1 MSVVFA
7 DLVGYTSLSEGR
19 DSEDLRSMLTD
30 YYDRCREIID
40 RYGGVT
46 DKFIGDAV
54 MGVFG
59 ADAAHEDDAERATRT
74 ALELV
79 NMVQGLGGDVGMPGL
94 DARAGVMSGEA
105 SVGSGGNEHGLVVG
119 DLVNTASRLQSI
131 APPGGVYVGESTR
144 DLVGMTVEFAAVGDQ
159 KVKGK
164 ELSVTAFN
172 AVRVVALSQSK
183 RGGELVEGPF
193 VGRDD
198 ELRLLKDQ
206 LHATGREQRARMVSI
221 IGEGGIGKTRLS
233 QELLRYID
241 GIAEIVY
248 YHNGRSPAY
257 GEGITFWA
265 LGEMIRQRAG
275 ITEGEDAAKARMKLR
290 TTVAEF
296 APDEEDQRWIEPRLA
311 ALIGIAEM
319 PQGDRSELY
328 AALRTFFQ
336 RIAEQGTVL
345 MVFED
350 LHWADEGLLDFVE
363 ELVERSTQSPILVL
377 ALARPELVDRRSD
390 WGTTRRRSLLMHLSR
405 LDENAMKDL
414 VTGLAPGIPDA
425 VVGRIAE
432 RTAGV
437 PLHAVEF
444 VRMLINSGRLVDADD
459 GYELVGDPGELAI
472 PDSVSAIIGARLDR
486 LGPDEVAVIQDAS
499 VLGLSFTMG
508 GIADMAEATPEDLE
522 ETLMSLVRIDILE
535 LDEDPRS
542 PERGQYRFVQSLI
555 REVAYGRLPKS
566 ERVKRHFEV
575 ARRTELLDD
584 PELAGVVA
592 SHYANAAAADPG
604 NKDLMDRARGSIIA
618 SAERARAL
626 RSDLQ
631 AVSLY
636 QHAIELTSDEA
647 EIARL
652 KMELSVCLETSG
664 REDLAYEMG
673 FEALQYYRES
683 GDVQGIAAAAT
694 CLAHAFAGNFNAA
707 RALETILPA
716 YEATPH
722 IDDEAWARLASET
735 SRALALTHRYA
746 EAIEVADHV
755 LPLLEQLDMVE
766 ELLDTLNN
774 KAMSLMQGGR
784 SVESVALFRG
794 IADVAADR
802 GLLNAEI
809 RAINNLNASTLA
821 DNQISSRFEELN
833 RLINKSGNIAWQ
845 VRMLFFDSLTMFN
858 EGDLEKAFSLVEAG
872 ERLDLSEFWG
882 TAFECNRFWFEQTR
896 DGVDPVKHS
905 RVLEVSDTYLRSE
918 DPQVIAA
925 GFEIRAN
932 AMYLQGEFESVVT
945 QAIEGEIDPF
955 GYPDPLETAMGSVG
969 IIGDIDNAKRLLARL
984 EALDSKGRALD
995 GLRQFGTM
1003 VVSALDGDVELALV
1017 ARGRM
1022 LELWSTTMPP
1032 LSRAHAD
1039 AVTAAVLP
1047 FDHPEA
1053 VGAAAKAL
1061 DFFTTRG
1068 YQAYLTIYEEVFSRY
1083 QSESGEV
1090 AV

>member
-1 MSVVFA
+1 VSVVFA

-19 DSEDLRSMLTD
+19 DPEDLRSMLTN

-144 DLVGMTVEFAAVGDQ
+144 DLVGTTVEFAPVGDQ

-233 QELLRYID
+233 QELLRYVD

-257 GEGITFWA
+257 GEGVTFWA

-311 ALIGIAEM
+311 ALIGVAEM

-363 ELVERSTQSPILVL
+363 ELVERSTQSPLLVL
-377 ALARPELVDRRSD
+377 ALARPELVERRSD
-390 WGTTRRRSLLMHLSR
+390 WGTTRRRSLLMHLSH
-405 LDENAMKDL
+405 LDELAMKNL
-414 VTGLAPGIPDA
+414 VTGLAPGIPVA

-444 VRMLINSGRLVDADD
+444 VRMLINSGRLVDVDD

-499 VLGLSFTMG
+499 VLGLSFTLG
-508 GIADMAEATPEDLE
+508 GIADMAEATAEELE
-522 ETLMSLVRIDILE
+522 ETLMSLVRVDILE

-566 ERVKRHFEV
+566 DRVKRHLEV

-592 SHYANAAAADPG
+592 GHYTSAAATDPG
-604 NKDLMDRARGSIIA
+604 NVELRAQARGSIIA

-636 QHAIELTSDEA
+636 QHAIELTSDET
-647 EIARL
+647 EIAEL
-652 KMELSVCLETSG
+652 KTQLSTCLEKSG
-664 REDLAYEMG
+664 REDLAYEIG
-673 FEALQYYRES
+673 LEALEYYREM
-683 GDVQGIAAAAT
+683 GDVPGVARAAT
-694 CLAHAFAGNFNAA
+694 SVAFALAGNFKAD
-707 RALETILPA
+707 RAVEIILPVYA
-716 YEATPH
+716 STPKT
-722 IDDEAWARLASET
+722 DDEGWARLASET
-735 SRALALTHRYA
+735 SRALALTGEGA
-746 EAIEVADHV
+746 SSIEVADRV
-755 LPLLEQLDMVE
+755 LPVLEQLDMVE

-774 KAMSLMQGGR
+774 KAMSLAQGGR
-784 SVESVALFRG
+784 IVESAALLRG
-794 IADVAADR
+794 IADVARER

-809 RAINNLNASTLA
+809 RAINNLGATTLV
-821 DNQISSRFEELN
+821 DNQVQDFGELDK
-833 RLINKSGNIAWQ
+833 IVDKSGSMKWQ
-845 VRMLFFDSLTMFN
+845 VRKDFFGSLTTFHTGDIGKALSMVEDG
-858 EGDLEKAFSLVEAG
+858 EGF
-872 ERLDLSEFWG
+872 DLSEFWKS
-882 TAFECNRFWFEQTR
+882 AFECNRFWFEQTR
-896 DGVDPVKHS
+896 DGVDPVKHA
-905 RVLEVSDTYLRSE
+905 RILEISEGYLE
-918 DPQVIAA
+918 NDDPQINQT
-925 GFEIRAN
+925 GEEIRAN
-932 AMYLQGEFESVVT
+932 AMFLHGDFESVVRLVL
-945 QAIEGEIDPF
+945 EGESEPF
-955 GYPDPLETAMGSVG
+955 NYPFSFAEGIGSAGFTGDMEGAQELLSRLQAM
-969 IIGDIDNAKRLLARL
+969 NL
-984 EALDSKGRALD
+984 KGRAIRGLD
-995 GLRQFGTM
+995 QFANM
-1003 VVSALDGDVELALV
+1003 VVAGLAGDVEPALV

-1022 LELWSTTMPP
+1022 LDFWSTTIPP
-1032 LSRAHAD
+1032 LTRAHAD

-1047 FDHPEA
+1047 FDRPEA
-1053 VGAAAKAL
+1053 VEAAGKAMN
-1061 DFFTTRG
+1061 FFTSNG
-1068 YQAYLTIYEEVFSRY
+1068 FKAYLDLYKDIFDRYREE
-1083 QSESGEV
+1083 SEEV

>member
-19 DSEDLRSMLTD
+19 DPEDLRSMLTN

-144 DLVGMTVEFAAVGDQ
+144 DLVGTTVEFAAVGDQ

-206 LHATGREQRARMVSI
+206 LHATGREQRARMVSV

-257 GEGITFWA
+257 GEGVTFWA

-275 ITEGEDAAKARMKLR
+275 ITEGEDSAKARMKLR

-377 ALARPELVDRRSD
+377 ALARPELVERRSD

-405 LDENAMKDL
+405 LGENAMKDL

-444 VRMLINSGRLVDADD
+444 VRMLINSGRLVNVDD

-499 VLGLSFTMG
+499 VLGLSFTLG
-508 GIADMAEATPEDLE
+508 GIADMAEATPEELE
-522 ETLMSLVRIDILE
+522 ETLMSLVRIDVLE

-566 ERVKRHFEV
+566 DRVSRHLEV
-575 ARRTELLDD
+575 ARRTESLDD
-584 PELAGVVA
+584 PELAAVVA
-592 SHYANAAAADPG
+592 GHYTSAAAADPG
-604 NKDLMDRARGSIIA
+604 NVELRAQARGSIIA

-647 EIARL
+647 EIAEL
-652 KMELSVCLETSG
+652 KTQLSTCLEKSG
-664 REDLAYEMG
+664 REDLAYEIG
-673 FEALQYYRES
+673 FEALEYYREM
-683 GDVQGIAAAAT
+683 GDVPGVVRAAT
-694 CLAHAFAGNFNAA
+694 SVAFALAGNFEAD
-707 RALETILPA
+707 RAIEIILPV
-716 YEATPH
+716 YESTPKT
-722 IDDEAWARLASET
+722 DDKGWARLASET
-735 SRALALTHRYA
+735 SRALALTGEGA
-746 EAIEVADHV
+746 SSIEVADRV
-755 LPLLEQLDMVE
+755 LPVLEQLDMVE

-774 KAMSLMQGGR
+774 KAMSLAQGGR
-784 SVESVALFRG
+784 IVESAALLRG
-794 IADVAADR
+794 IADVARER

-809 RAINNLNASTLA
+809 RAVNNLGATTLV
-821 DNQISSRFEELN
+821 DNQVQDFGELDK
-833 RLINKSGNIAWQ
+833 IIDKSGSISWQ
-845 VRMLFFDSLTMFN
+845 VRKDFFGSLTTFHT
-858 EGDLEKAFSLVEAG
+858 GDIEKALSMVEDG
-872 ERLDLSEFWG
+872 EGFDLSEFWES
-882 TAFECNRFWFEQTR
+882 AFECNRFWFEQTR
-896 DGVDPVKHS
+896 DGVDPVKHA
-905 RVLEVSDTYLRSE
+905 RILEIAEGYLE
-918 DPQVIAA
+918 NDDPQINQA
-925 GFEIRAN
+925 GEEIRAK
-932 AMYLQGEFESVVT
+932 AMFLHGDFESVVRLVL
-945 QAIEGEIDPF
+945 EGESEPF
-955 GYPDPLETAMGSVG
+955 NYPSSFEEGIGSAGFTGDMEGARQLLSRLQAM
-969 IIGDIDNAKRLLARL
+969 NL
-984 EALDSKGRALD
+984 KGRAISGLD
-995 GLRQFGTM
+995 QFANM
-1003 VVSALDGDVELALV
+1003 VVAGLAGDVEPALV
-1017 ARGRM
+1017 ARARM
-1022 LELWSTTMPP
+1022 SDFWSTTMPP
-1032 LSRAHAD
+1032 LTRAHAD

-1053 VGAAAKAL
+1053 VEAAGKAMN
-1061 DFFTTRG
+1061 FFTSYG
-1068 YQAYLTIYEEVFSRY
+1068 FQAYLDLYKDIFDRYREE
-1083 QSESGEV
+1083 SEEV

>member
-1 MSVVFA
+1 
-7 DLVGYTSLSEGR
+7 
-19 DSEDLRSMLTD
+19 MLTD

-79 NMVQGLGGDVGMPGL
+79 DMVQGLGGDVGMPGL

-144 DLVGMTVEFAAVGDQ
+144 DLVGTTVEFTAVGEQ

-164 ELSVTAFN
+164 ELSVIAFN

-241 GIAEIVY
+241 GIAEVVY

-257 GEGITFWA
+257 GEGVTLWA

-275 ITEGEDAAKARMKLR
+275 ITEGEDSAKARMKLR
-290 TTVAEF
+290 TMVAEF
-296 APDEEDQRWIEPRLA
+296 APNEEDQKWIEPRLA

-319 PQGDRSELY
+319 PPGDRSELY

-336 RIAEQGTVL
+336 RISERGTVL

-350 LHWADEGLLDFVE
+350 LQWADEGLLGFIE
-363 ELVERSTQSPILVL
+363 ELVERSTQSPILLL
-377 ALARPELVDRRSD
+377 ALARPELLEKRSD
-390 WGTTRRRSLLMHLSR
+390 WGATRRRSLLMHLSR
-405 LDENAMKDL
+405 LDEGAMKEL
-414 VTGLAPGIPDA
+414 VAGLAPGMPEGVMD
-425 VVGRIAE
+425 RIAE

-444 VRMLINSGRLVDADD
+444 VRMLINSGRMVDVDN
-459 GYELVGDPGELAI
+459 GYQLVGDPGELAI

-499 VLGLSFTMG
+499 VLGLSFTLG
-508 GIADMAEATPEDLE
+508 GIADMAEATPEELE
-522 ETLMSLVRIDILE
+522 DTLRSLVRIDILE

-566 ERVKRHFEV
+566 DRVKRHLEV

-592 SHYANAAAADPG
+592 SHYASAAAADPE

-647 EIARL
+647 EIAEL
-652 KMELSVCLETSG
+652 KMELSTCLEKSG
-664 REDLAYEMG
+664 REDLAYEIG
-673 FEALQYYRES
+673 FEALEYYREMS
-683 GDVQGIAAAAT
+683 DSQGIASAAT
-694 CLAHAFAGNFNAA
+694 CVAYALAGNFEAA
-707 RALETILPA
+707 RAVEIILPV
-716 YEATPH
+716 YETTPQTG
-722 IDDEAWARLASET
+722 DETWARLASQT
-735 SRALALTHRYA
+735 SRALALTVQGTK
-746 EAIEVADHV
+746 AIEIADRV
-755 LPLLEQLDMVE
+755 LPVLEQLDMVE

-774 KAMSLMQGGR
+774 KAMALAQDGR
-784 SVESVALFRG
+784 LVESVALFRG
-794 IADVAADR
+794 IADVARER

-809 RAINNLNASTLA
+809 RAVNNLWATA
-821 DNQISSRFEELN
+821 QVDNQVQDFGELDK
-833 RLINKSGNIAWQ
+833 IIDKSGSINWQ
-845 VRMLFFDSLTMFN
+845 VRKDFFGSLNTFDTGDIENALSMVEDG
-858 EGDLEKAFSLVEAG
+858 EGF
-872 ERLDLSEFWG
+872 DLSEFWES
-882 TAFECNRFWFEQTR
+882 AFECNRFWFEQTR
-896 DGVDPVKHS
+896 DGVDPIKHA
-905 RVLEVSDTYLRSE
+905 RILEIAEGYLE
-918 DPQVIAA
+918 NDDPQINES
-925 GFEIRAN
+925 GEEIRAK
-932 AMYLQGEFESVVT
+932 AMFLHGDFESVVRLVL
-945 QAIEGEIDPF
+945 EGESEPF
-955 GYPDPLETAMGSVG
+955 NYPSSLEEGIGSAGLTGDVESARQLLSRLQAM
-969 IIGDIDNAKRLLARL
+969 NL
-984 EALDSKGRALD
+984 KGRAINGLD
-995 GLRQFGTM
+995 QFANM
-1003 VVSALDGDVELALV
+1003 VVSALAGDVESALV

-1022 LELWSTTMPP
+1022 LDFWSTTIPP
-1032 LSRAHAD
+1032 LTRAHAD

-1053 VGAAAKAL
+1053 VEAAGKAM
-1061 DFFTTRG
+1061 DFFTSNG
-1068 YQAYLTIYEEVFSRY
+1068 FKAYLDLYKDIFDRYREE
-1083 QSESGEV
+1083 SEEV

>member
-1 MSVVFA
+1 MFA

-19 DSEDLRSMLTD
+19 DPEDIRSMLTD

-59 ADAAHEDDAERATRT
+59 AAAAHEDDAERATRT

-79 NMVQGLGGDVGMPGL
+79 DMVRGLGGDVDIPGL

-119 DLVNTASRLQSI
+119 DLVNTASRLQSM

-144 DLVGMTVEFAAVGDQ
+144 DLVGSAVEFVAIGDQ

-164 ELSVTAFN
+164 ELSVAAYN
-172 AVRVVALSQSK
+172 AVRVIALSQSK
-183 RGGELVEGPF
+183 RGSELVEGPF

-241 GIAEIVY
+241 GIAEIIY

-257 GEGITFWA
+257 GEGVTFWA

-296 APDEEDQRWIEPRLA
+296 APDEEDQKWIEPRLA
-311 ALIGIAEM
+311 ALIGISEM
-319 PQGDRSELY
+319 PPGDRSELY

-336 RIAEQGTVL
+336 RISERGTVL

-350 LHWADEGLLDFVE
+350 LHWADEGLLEFIE
-363 ELVERSTQSPILVL
+363 ELVERSTQNPILVL
-377 ALARPELVDRRSD
+377 ALARPELLEKRPD
-390 WGTTRRRSLLMHLSR
+390 WGAARRRSLLMHLSR
-405 LDENAMKDL
+405 LDDGAMREL
-414 VTGLAPGIPDA
+414 VTGLAPGIPTD
-425 VVGRIAE
+425 VLDRIAD

-444 VRMLINSGRLVDADD
+444 VRMLINSGDLVAVDD

-486 LGPDEVAVIQDAS
+486 LEPDEVAVIQDAS
-499 VLGLSFTMG
+499 VLGLSFTLV
-508 GIADMAEATPEDLE
+508 GIADMADKTPEELE
-522 ETLMSLVRIDILE
+522 TTLRSLVRSDVLE
-535 LDEDPRS
+535 LDEDRRS

-555 REVAYGRLPKS
+555 REVAYGRLARS
-566 ERVKRHFEV
+566 DRVSRHLEV
-575 ARRTELLDD
+575 ARRTELLND

-592 SHYANAAAADPG
+592 GHYASAAAADPE
-604 NKDLMDRARGSIIA
+604 NTELLNRARESLVA
-618 SAERARAL
+618 SAKRAREL
-626 RSDLQ
+626 RSDRQ

-647 EIARL
+647 EIADL
-652 KMELSVCLETSG
+652 KIQLSVCLEKTG
-664 REDLAYEMG
+664 REDLAFEIG
-673 FEALQYYRES
+673 NEALEWYREAR
-683 GDVQGIAAAAT
+683 DVLGVARAAT
-694 CLAHAFAGNFNAA
+694 RVAYGLAGNFDAA
-707 RALETILPA
+707 KAVQVILPV
-716 YEATPH
+716 YETTPKAA
-722 IDDEAWARLASET
+722 DEIWARLASET
-735 SRALALTHRYA
+735 SRALALA
-746 EAIEVADHV
+746 GQEVKAIEVADRV
-755 LPLLEQLDMVE
+755 LPVLEQLDMVE

-774 KAMSLMQGGR
+774 KALSLAQGGR
-784 SVESVALFRG
+784 GVESVALLRG

-809 RAINNLNASTLA
+809 RAINNFGATT
-821 DNQISSRFEELN
+821 ISDSQMLFEIDKFD
-833 RLINKSGNIAWQ
+833 RLIDKSGNIGWQ
-845 VRMLFFDSLTMFN
+845 FRSLFFHSIYTFQG
-858 EGDLEKAFSLVEAG
+858 GDIERALSMVEHG
-872 ERLDLSEFWG
+872 ESFDLSEFWAD
-882 TAFECNRFWFEQTR
+882 AFEINRLQFEQTR
-896 DGVDPVKHS
+896 DGTDPAKHA
-905 RVLEVSDTYLRSE
+905 RILEIVEVYLESD
-918 DPQVIAA
+918 DPQIKDA
-925 GFEIRAN
+925 GEQIRAN
-932 AMYLQGEFESVVT
+932 AMYLKGDLETVT
-945 QAIEGEIDPF
+945 RLILEGEPEPLNY
-955 GYPDPLETAMGSVG
+955 YPASIEPGLGSVG
-969 IIGDIDNAKRLLARL
+969 ITDDVNGARQLLDRL
-984 EALDSKGRALD
+984 EAVDRKGRAID
-995 GLRQFGTM
+995 GLRQFAMM
-1003 VVSALDGDVELALV
+1003 VVAALDDDNKSALV
-1017 ARGRM
+1017 ARRK
-1022 LELWSTTMPP
+1022 LIELWSKTMPP
-1032 LSRAHAD
+1032 LPRAHAD

-1047 FDHPEA
+1047 SDHPEA
-1053 VGAAAKAL
+1053 IEAARSAL
-1061 DFFTTRG
+1061 EFFTTHG
-1068 YQAYLTIYEEVFSRY
+1068 FKAYLDLYEDVFNRY
-1083 QSESGEV
+1083 DSESEEV